1 MLSWRDHR
9 LLQRQGLARP
19 RDMRWSICQVRHRGR
34 TAKVHPWRLSV
45 LGDHRSGDW
54 KNVSVKPSIR
64 LDIHDF
70 TEDLAGQ
77 LSTICMT
84 FLLSLGQL
92 GGDIGRFGL
101 WYGIGDLG
109 YRSELL
115 DTDLMVDH
123 E

>member
-1 MLSWRDHR
+1 
-9 LLQRQGLARP
+9 
-19 RDMRWSICQVRHRGR
+19 
-34 TAKVHPWRLSV
+34 VHPWRLSV